1 MKTAE
6 NVAAWTPERVETLKR
21 LWGEGLSAAQISRQ
35 IPGTTRNSVIAKVY
49 RLRNAGADLS
59 ERAAPAAPSVGRV
72 APKPVAA
79 PKPAAP
85 PLLIRTPSAVV
96 PAPSA
101 AIPSEINELSGSGQ
115 SAQSCPIWDGAV
127 KSAAP
132 TQSVPFGSPGC
143 KWPISGEGADTRQC
157 GAQRDGDRS
166 YCATH
171 AEVAYQKPKPGQ
183 PKNGNE
189 MMRALRR
196 WAA

>member
-49 RLRNAGADLS
+49 RLRNAGINLS

-79 PKPAAP
+79 PKPMP
-85 PLLIRTPSAVV
+85 P
-96 PAPSA
+96 
-101 AIPSEINELSGSGQ
+101 IPLPKVRGGDVATTARAENIEARASPPENVIMMAREFRPLAG
-115 SAQSCPIWDGAV
+115 CEP
-127 KSAAP
+127 
-132 TQSVPFGSPGC
+132 VPFGSKGC
-143 KWPISGEGADTRQC
+143 RWPVSPEGADMLCC
-157 GAQRDGDRS
+157 GAQRDGESS
-166 YCATH
+166 YCGVHRAVAT
-171 AEVAYQKPKPGQ
+171 QKPKPGQ

-196 WAA
+196 YAA